1 MPFNGFL
8 YQRNAKFPGRADIVA
23 ADGQGQD
30 GDQVRQSHEYLVRQ
44 GGALYL
50 QADLQG
56 LDGAEAEG
64 GDQGRHGVPA
74 GEDDDGQADEAAAR
88 GDGLRKGAH
97 GAKGQGRSGDASQ
110 EAAEHIGRQAEAVDL
125 NAGGLG
131 RLGILPPRR

>member
-1 MPFNGFL
+1 ML
-8 YQRNAKFPGRADIVA
+8 YLQINMGNCRLTAFFIKGNAKFPGRADIVA

-30 GDQVRQSHEYLVRQ
+30 GDQVRQSHEHLVWQ

-64 GDQGRHGVPA
+64 GGQGRQGVPA

-97 GAKGQGRSGDASQ
+97 GAKGQ
-110 EAAEHIGRQAEAVDL
+110 
-125 NAGGLG
+125 
-131 RLGILPPRR
+131 